1 MNEKKPN
8 NNLSW
13 PLNSEVVGRE
23 IVNEKTPNKC
33 MYIVENKD
41 ITWEYDKDSLREKI
55 LQILDKIGKERGQIN
70 FDSEAARQGIAS
82 VIVDEL

>member
-23 IVNEKTPNKC
+23 IVNEKMPNKC
-33 MYIVENKD
+33 MYIEENKE
-41 ITWEYDKDSLREKI
+41 IIWEYDEETLGVKI
-55 LQILDKIGKERGQIN
+55 LEIYSL
-70 FDSEAARQGIAS
+70 AYYC
-82 VIVDEL
+82 ELLISSKLNVLRVHDDI